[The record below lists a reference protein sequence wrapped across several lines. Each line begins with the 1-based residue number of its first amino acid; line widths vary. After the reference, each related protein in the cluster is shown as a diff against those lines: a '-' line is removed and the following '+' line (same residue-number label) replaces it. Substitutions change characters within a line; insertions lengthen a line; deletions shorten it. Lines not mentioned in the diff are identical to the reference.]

1 MLAELEHR
9 DEAGSRLSMS
19 SSHSAGGIWEA
30 DTKCLLLLKAE
41 ECAVLKHTAV
51 AV

>member
-1 MLAELEHR
+1 MLAVVRTQASSVLAELEHR

-30 DTKCLLLLKAE
+30 DTK
-41 ECAVLKHTAV
+41 
-51 AV
+51 